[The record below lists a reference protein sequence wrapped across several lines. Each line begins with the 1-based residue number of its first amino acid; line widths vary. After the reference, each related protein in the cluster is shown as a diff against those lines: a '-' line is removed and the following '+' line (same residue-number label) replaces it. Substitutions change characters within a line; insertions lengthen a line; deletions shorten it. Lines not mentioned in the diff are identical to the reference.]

1 MNDMEIF
8 FYELDLAN
16 NFLIDH
22 NLDIFFK
29 LVTKTKQKI
38 YFLFFIYL
46 NARSSSL
53 YESYS
58 N

>member
-8 FYELDLAN
+8 FDESDLAN

-29 LVTKTKQKI
+29 LMTKTKKI
-38 YFLFFIYL
+38 LFLVFHL
-46 NARSSSL
+46 SQRAL
-53 YESYS
+53 V
-58 N
+58 